1 MERWFRTE
9 QGKLV
14 DIVDHTLE
22 QVNLHPNLKIYIG
35 TDSQTHSET
44 VVYVTA
50 IVYRYGRNGAH
61 YIYYKERVPKI
72 KDQFLRLY
80 NEGLRTIETA
90 EIIREEIPIAIE
102 ALEFDYA
109 NVKKTLSSPL
119 VSVFKGYQGATFK
132 SGMMIATKAADH
144 ICRH

>member
-9 QGKLV
+9 EGLLV

-22 QVNLHPNLKIYIG
+22 QLNIYPNLKIYIG
-35 TDSQTHSET
+35 TDSQVSRESIT
-44 VVYVTA
+44 YVTA
-50 IVYRYGRNGAH
+50 IVYRYGKNGAH
-61 YIYYKERVPKI
+61 YIYCKERVAKT

-80 NEGLRTIETA
+80 NEGWRTVETA
-90 EIIREEIPIAIE
+90 QIIQDELPVSIE

-119 VSVFKGYQGATFK
+119 VAVFKGYQNAVFK
-132 SGMMIATKAADH
+132 SGRMIAVKAADH
-144 ICRH
+144 ICRR